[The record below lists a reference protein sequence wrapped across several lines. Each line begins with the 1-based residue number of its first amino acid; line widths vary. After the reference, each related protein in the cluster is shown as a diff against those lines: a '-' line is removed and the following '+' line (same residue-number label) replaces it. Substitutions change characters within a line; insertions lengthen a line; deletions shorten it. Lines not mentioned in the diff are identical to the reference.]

1 MTTVAT
7 EDQESPTSRVSLKLA
22 FLMWLQVV
30 GLHQGQR
37 KYDPR
42 RKAGHTIAAV
52 QIVRSAKIVLA
63 IRGRPHTTIGGWSR
77 STPPPVTISSK
88 SSRSDTAG
96 IRWSKARP

>member
-42 RKAGHTIAAV
+42 RKAGHTIPAV
-52 QIVRSAKIVLA
+52 QIVRSAKIVPA
-63 IRGRPHTTIGGWSR
+63 IRGRPHTTTGDRKRSPQSR
-77 STPPPVTISSK
+77 RATFSKLSRIVTTSALS
-88 SSRSDTAG
+88 
-96 IRWSKARP
+96 